1 MLMALVLISYKD
13 KDCKTKLDIA
23 EKHGFLGKMFDIVS
37 KMVGRVNDK

>member
-1 MLMALVLISYKD
+1 MLMALVLIRTRI

-37 KMVGRVNDK
+37 KMVGHVNDK